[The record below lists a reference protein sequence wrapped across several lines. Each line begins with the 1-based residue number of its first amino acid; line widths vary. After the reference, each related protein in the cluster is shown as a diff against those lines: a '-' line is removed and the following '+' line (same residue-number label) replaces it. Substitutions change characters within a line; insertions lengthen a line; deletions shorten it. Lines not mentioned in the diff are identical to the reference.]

1 MLANLAKFTLKS
13 RASATVAFRG
23 MPAKSSILML
33 SQPRRFYY
41 PDNVLMKREE
51 GEYFA
56 DPLAIAERV
65 VRLVGLHDAVKDP
78 AAVTIK
84 STFDEIGLNPLD

>member
-13 RASATVAFRG
+13 KAMTVVYRRTPASF
-23 MPAKSSILML
+23 LLL

-41 PDNVLMKREE
+41 PDNVLMQRVE
-51 GEYFA
+51 GDYFS
-56 DPLAIAERV
+56 DPIAVAERV
-65 VRLVGLHDAVKDP
+65 VRLIGLHDAVKDP

-84 STFDEIGLNPLD
+84 STFEELGLNPLD